1 MGVLMSGEYQGL
13 QSSPSSRDVILIYMS
28 LDPTE
33 VSNNAGQGD
42 WTMYPWLE
50 WECYTRSGYSQ

>member
-1 MGVLMSGEYQGL
+1 MGILMSGEYQGL

-33 VSNNAGQGD
+33 VSNNPGQGQ
-42 WTMYPWLE
+42 WTMYP
-50 WECYTRSGYSQ
+50 